1 MAKKK
6 KNIFLI
12 QPHSDDILFSA
23 SKYLMNRDDYNQII
37 LYTVENDEKRLKED
51 EELCELFNLDQ
62 MHGKVLNGDKSYYEY
77 YNVLKNKVFD
87 YNESETCLIN
97 LYGNEFLK
105 NLRKKL
111 RRVTKDFK
119 EDKFEIVVCLGIG
132 HPMHHFVR
140 KCVEDLADSFYR
152 DFPHSYKRKTQK
164 CYEETCNEF
173 KLDSEFDTTDTNE
186 TQFSIAYNIYK
197 TQRSLLFFEKGYMD
211 KKLPEQYYVKIKD

>member
-1 MAKKK
+1 M
-6 KNIFLI
+6 KNVLLI
-12 QPHSDDILFSA
+12 SPHSDDILFSA
-23 SKYLMNRDDYNQII
+23 SKYLMNRDNYGDIVLFTI
-37 LYTVENDEKRLKED
+37 ENDEKRLKED
-51 EELCELFNLDQ
+51 AELCELFDMTLI
-62 MHGKVLNGDKSYYEY
+62 HGEMLLGDKSYYEY

-87 YNESETCLIN
+87 YEEAESCLLN
-97 LYGNEFLK
+97 LYGKKFLK
-105 NLRKKL
+105 ELKREIRHYVK
-111 RRVTKDFK
+111 RYSS
-119 EDKFEIVVCLGIG
+119 EGYEIVVCLGIG

-140 KCVEDLADSFYR
+140 KSVEDLADSFYR